1 MAARTII
8 NEIERILKKHSDSA
22 VRKEE
27 SKNFAHIAEFTA
39 FESAGAFEAGTQTF
53 INKLPD
59 GDLKNVLNEANSKF
73 SYQMV
78 ISEIFTDIISGALK
92 LKGTKTVKQKA
103 AIRFKDFFVS
113 GPGSTT
119 KQFSIMPGSN
129 PNRLILQVDS
139 ANATNRFTIFTV
151 CTEMRKEIFHR
162 WLRKAGKSLTAQE
175 AVSATKDIAN
185 STDYSHKSR
194 TIGRAGFQNFVEEVV
209 ASKVFPKTVMN
220 VTITSMDLLK
230 YIVSRSNM
238 EYSVDF
244 TPEYQMGTGQIPKSQ
259 TRKLT
264 VKGLVQS
271 QGTKRADDWMA
282 RKDKGGGVKKLVQDG
297 AIEFLRK
304 NLPEHFEGEKKTGK
318 GTSMSDAV
326 GATGSPSFEEE
337 TVSGAIQEITKKAK
351 PKKRVKNK
359 TVTIK
364 TQPKVRKRTK
374 ESINV
379 SSKGSAPKAVT
390 TSISIK
396 LSATGRLRK
405 QKEVGKKEL
414 NLGKVKTSINRKL
427 GAEIRRNM
435 GRPALINQTGRF
447 SDSAELVSLR
457 QAQNSKIGTYNY
469 QLRPYETFENNGDRQ
484 WPAGFNPKPLIAKSI
499 RNLAVGT
506 ITDKFILRRG

>member
-162 WLRKAGKSLTAQE
+162 WLRNAGKSLTAQE

-271 QGTKRADDWMA
+271 QGIKRADDWMA

-351 PKKRVKNK
+351 PKKKIN
-359 TVTIK
+359 
-364 TQPKVRKRTK
+364 QPKPM
-374 ESINV
+374 
-379 SSKGSAPKAVT
+379 KG
-390 TSISIK
+390 IY
-396 LSATGRLRK
+396 
-405 QKEVGKKEL
+405 
-414 NLGKVKTSINRKL
+414 KV
-427 GAEIRRNM
+427 
-435 GRPALINQTGRF
+435 
-447 SDSAELVSLR
+447 
-457 QAQNSKIGTYNY
+457 
-469 QLRPYETFENNGDRQ
+469 
-484 WPAGFNPKPLIAKSI
+484 
-499 RNLAVGT
+499 
-506 ITDKFILRRG
+506 